1 MRSGVIDV
9 FMLQLVLAPCFTSER
24 KLGANVG
31 GGSKLSVNCVQNDIF
46 QISCQFIKKLFTYPD
61 IVDPHQIIFSLCGYR
76 SSVDL
81 SAATNQRLPGSNPKQ
96 SIVQRQIHLQ
106 KNEVVYLVSVCD
118 ICKIKR
124 EK

>member
-46 QISCQFIKKLFTYPD
+46 QIKQRD
-61 IVDPHQIIFSLCGYR
+61 DH
-76 SSVDL
+76 L
-81 SAATNQRLPGSNPKQ
+81 SFFMR
-96 SIVQRQIHLQ
+96 
-106 KNEVVYLVSVCD
+106 
-118 ICKIKR
+118 
-124 EK
+124 

>member
-76 SSVDL
+76 SS
-81 SAATNQRLPGSNPKQ
+81 NPKQ